1 MRRFRAAAGALVA
14 AATMNAVCG
23 MPASGSAPDLA
34 PHAAGHIVIGHGS
47 PRGCTSAAVVRA
59 VAKGG
64 WISFDCGPEPVTIV
78 MRHTAKVE
86 NTSRKVVID
95 GGGTVTLS
103 GGGKRQILYQN
114 TCDQAQTWTTSH
126 CQDQRWPKLVIKNIT
141 FTRGNA
147 RAPQHNAK
155 AFGGGGGGGAIFAEG
170 GQLVVTNSR
179 FIRNRCRRNG
189 PDLGGA
195 AIRARQQWHR
205 EPVTIVHDVFRGGRC
220 SNGSALSSIAASW
233 LVRDT
238 VMKHNRAIGHGA
250 NPAKP
255 GTPGGGSGG
264 AIYTDGTTYTV
275 KLVHTTI
282 AQNWAREG
290 GGAVFF
296 VSNDGTGTMT
306 IKHSTLHHNPSRAF
320 ETAGYP
326 GIFFKSG
333 KHHPK
338 VVHSTLD

>member
-1 MRRFRAAAGALVA
+1 MLAATALGGTPAAGS
-14 AATMNAVCG
+14 
-23 MPASGSAPDLA
+23 PRGSAP
-34 PHAAGHIVIGHGS
+34 PAAGRVVIGHGS
-47 PRGCTSAAVVRA
+47 PKGCTSAAVVKA

-64 WISFDCGPEPVTIV
+64 IITFDCGPKPVTIV

-86 NTSRKVVID
+86 NTSRKVVLD

-103 GGGKRQILYQN
+103 GGSKRRILYQN

-126 CQDQRWPKLVIKNIT
+126 CQDQRWPKLVVRNLT
-141 FTRGNA
+141 LTRGNA
-147 RAPQHNAK
+147 PARQYDPK
-155 AFGGGGGGGAIFAEG
+155 VFGGGGGAIFAEG
-170 GQLVVTNSR
+170 GQLVVAHSR

-205 EPVTIVHDVFRGGRC
+205 MPVTIVHDDFRGGRC

-233 LVRDT
+233 LVRDS
-238 VMKHNRAIGHGA
+238 VMQNNRAVGHGA
-250 NPAKP
+250 NPPKA

-275 KLVHTTI
+275 KLVHTNI
-282 AQNWAREG
+282 SGNWAREG
-290 GGAVFF
+290 GGAIFF
-296 VSNDGTGTMT
+296 VSNDGTGRLT
-306 IKHSTLHHNPSRAF
+306 IKRSTLHHNPSRAF

-333 KHHPK
+333 NHHPK
-338 VVHSTLD
+338 VVHSTID